1 MDKIRKETVE
11 AAAEGAAAGEV
22 SETAAEGAAVSIE
35 EKNRKRNLFFFPIGT
50 FGRDMIYSLFT
61 NYILIYVL
69 FTHNLTAAQLMAI
82 TGIMIGARVFDAVND
97 PLMGNIIERTRT
109 RWGKYK
115 PWMLIG
121 VLSTSVVVYLAFNVR
136 LQGWAFIW
144 FFGAIYFAYSIAYTM
159 HDIAY
164 WGMIPSLSRD
174 GGTRDKLTAMTNL
187 AAGVGGGLA
196 GLFIPMLTT
205 GSGTIGGNAQT
216 AYGTVAAV
224 FCVLSPLFLMFTIAG
239 VREDRSYMDVT
250 PPPVSLRKIVSTIA
264 GNDQLSWMCLIFL
277 IHQIGADFIV
287 GGIGSTYV
295 YFTYGYKGGL
305 YSLFSTIGLSASGF
319 LLIAYPWLS
328 SKWHR
333 KTLMKGFGVIMTV
346 GFAMMLAAGLFM
358 PANMTSFW
366 ITTIGYMLAQ
376 LGMNCYYVIMMLS
389 IINTVEYNEYK
400 NGTRDEA
407 IVASIRPFFTK
418 FGSALCVLLTTV
430 SYLIFGVTKY
440 TNQISTHEQAASMGS
455 ITEAEKLA
463 QIDTVISSVSSAQS
477 HGILLVMVLLPLLM
491 MIAAYL
497 LYKKHYIL
505 DEEEYDR
512 IVAEL
517 AAKK

>member
-1 MDKIRKETVE
+1 MSKKTES
-11 AAAEGAAAGEV
+11 AASQAGI
-22 SETAAEGAAVSIE
+22 SEKQA
-35 EKNRKRNLFFFPIGT
+35 KRNLWFFPLGT
-50 FGRDMIYSLFT
+50 FGRDMIYNLFT
-61 NYILIYVL
+61 NFILVYVL
-69 FTHNLTAAQLMAI
+69 FTHNLTPAQLMAI
-82 TGIMIGARVFDAVND
+82 TGIMIGARVFDALND

-115 PWMLIG
+115 PWLVIG
-121 VLSTSVVVYLAFNVR
+121 ILSTSIVVYLAFNVR
-136 LQGWAFIW
+136 LEGWAFIW
-144 FFGAIYFAYSIAYTM
+144 FFGIIYFAYSIAYTM
-159 HDIAY
+159 HDISY
-164 WGMIPSLSRD
+164 WGMIPSLSKE
-174 GGTRDKLTAMTNL
+174 GSTRDKLTAMTNL
-187 AAGVGGGLA
+187 AAGIGGGLA

-205 GSGTIGGNAQT
+205 GSGAIGGNAQT
-216 AYGTVAAV
+216 AYGVVALI
-224 FCVLSPLFLMFTIAG
+224 FCILAPLFLCFTIFG
-239 VREDRSYMDVT
+239 VREDRSYMDTT
-250 PPPVSLRKIVSTIA
+250 PPPVSFKKIVGTIT

-277 IHQIGADFIV
+277 LHQIGADLIV
-287 GGIGSTYV
+287 GGIGSTYI

-305 YSLFSTIGLSASGF
+305 YSLFSTIGLSASGI

-328 SKWHR
+328 SKWSR
-333 KTLMKGFGVIMTV
+333 KGLMKGFGLIMTV

-358 PANMTSFW
+358 PATMPSFW
-366 ITTIGYMLAQ
+366 ITTVGYMLAQ

-407 IVASIRPFFTK
+407 IIASIRPFFTK

-440 TNQISTHEQAASMGS
+440 TNQISSLEQAANMGS

-477 HGILLVMVLLPLLM
+477 HGILLVMVLVPLLM
-491 MIAAYL
+491 MLGAYL

-505 DEEEYDR
+505 DEDEYDR
-512 IVAEL
+512 IVEEL
-517 AAKK
+517 GHKKAQ

>member
-1 MDKIRKETVE
+1 MTDKDTNKTEL
-11 AAAEGAAAGEV
+11 
-22 SETAAEGAAVSIE
+22 TAAQQ
-35 EKNRKRNLFFFPIGT
+35 KRNLFFFPIGT
-50 FGRDMIYSLFT
+50 LGRDMIYSLFT
-61 NYILIYVL
+61 NYILLYVL

-82 TGIMIGARVFDAVND
+82 TGIMIGARIFDAVND
-97 PLMGNIIERTRT
+97 PLMGNIIEGTRT

-115 PWMLIG
+115 PWLVIG
-121 VLSTSVVVYLAFNVR
+121 ILSTSLVVYLAFNVK

-144 FFGAIYFAYSIAYTM
+144 FFGIIYFAYSITYTM
-159 HDIAY
+159 HDISF
-164 WGMIPSLSRD
+164 WGMIPALTKD

-187 AAGVGGGLA
+187 AAGIGGGLA
-196 GLFIPMLTT
+196 GLLIPMLTT

-216 AYGTVAAV
+216 AYGIVALV
-224 FCVLSPLFLMFTIAG
+224 FCILSPLFLSFTIFG

-250 PPPVSLRKIVSTIA
+250 PPPVSIKKIISTIA

-277 IHQIGADFIV
+277 IHQV
-287 GGIGSTYV
+287 GINLIMGGLGSTYI

-305 YSLFSTIGLSASGF
+305 YSLFSTIGLSASGI

-333 KTLMKGFGVIMTV
+333 KTLMKSFGIILTV
-346 GFAMMLAAGLFM
+346 GFAIMLCAGFLLPVGM
-358 PANMTSFW
+358 PSFW
-366 ITTIGYMLAQ
+366 ATTAGYMLAQ

-418 FGSALCVLLTTV
+418 MGSALCVLLTSVT
-430 SYLIFGVTKY
+430 YLIFGVTNV
-440 TNQISTHEQAASMGS
+440 TNQISALEQAANAGT
-455 ITEAEKLA
+455 ITEADKLA
-463 QIDTVISSVSSAQS
+463 QIDTVIQSVSSGQS
-477 HGILLVMVLLPLLM
+477 HGLLLVMCLIPLLL
-491 MIAAYL
+491 MICSYR

-505 DEEEYDR
+505 DEEEYER

-517 AAKK
+517 ASRKN